1 MRRVELL
8 QNTVGALLHLGL
20 GPPLGLVETL
30 LPGAGPLALG
40 QGEVLLAAVEPLRGV
55 EEEVVLRDLG
65 RDVQEGLQLGQL
77 APRLLDELVPVH
89 DVDLVQG
96 EVAHPPT
103 HQTYDYIEQTD
114 DYSEQAVEYEYCRK
128 QGHFK
133 TSHHFP
139 QFSFQQSTTV
149 FQGGKS
155 TSVKESSKGRI
166 YQELKSVSESADS

>member
-1 MRRVELL
+1 MRRIELL

-40 QGEVLLAAVEPLRGV
+40 QREVLLAAVEPLGGV

-77 APRLLDELVPVH
+77 APRLLDELVAVH

-114 DYSEQAVEYEYCRK
+114 DYLEQAVDYENWQK
-128 QGHFK
+128 QILSK
-133 TSHHFP
+133 TTHHSP
-139 QFSFQQSTTV
+139 KFSFQQSRAV
-149 FQGGKS
+149 FYGVNQR
-155 TSVKESSKGRI
+155 V
-166 YQELKSVSESADS
+166 